1 MVGIVAGVYVM
12 TSCGTTKNVMAPAVP
27 SQIQAQTS
35 LEGENVQVETTQLQG
50 VEMADAINDDGTDM
64 IKRPFK
70 WYAGIGLADNK
81 QMAIELA
88 QREAYA
94 TISRV
99 LNNAVKDEAERG
111 NVANNGRVQQALTSH
126 WQQFSANLTKG
137 CEPFGSTS
145 IKFIPSTRMYEATA
159 KVAIRADRFQQ
170 LLNNAGNFKPSDLT
184 GEDLDLF
191 IETNKAIMEAAKGK

>member
-1 MVGIVAGVYVM
+1 MVALIAGVCVM
-12 TSCGTTKNVMAPAVP
+12 TSCGTKKAAMYPAVA
-27 SQIQAQTS
+27 SQIKTQAS
-35 LEGENVQVETTQLQG
+35 LEGEDVQVETTQLQG
-50 VEMADAINDDGTDM
+50 VELADAINDDGTDM

-94 TISRV
+94 TISRI

-111 NVANNGRVQQALTSH
+111 NVVNNGRVQQALTSH

-184 GEDLDLF
+184 GEDLELF
-191 IETNKAIMEAAKGK
+191 IKTNKAIMQAAQAK